1 MAWLFPVWV
10 PVVCCR
16 ANDGLPLGGAPAA
29 LFRLRRCAKISA
41 VPAGQRAQTE
51 RGCGRVKKNCLLFL
65 LPAVLLLLLCGC
77 SGKIGNVEELLE
89 APKLSQSQSHVV
101 EELNRY
107 IGGSAKLKYPRKG
120 DFLSPFVFKDLNGDG
135 VEEAVVFYGDD
146 NSEAKTKNVRIAL
159 LGQVGNKWSV
169 LWDEEGLGTEV
180 ESVNFSS
187 MYGEGAPTL
196 IVGYTSTNLS
206 DKFMG
211 VYTYLKEKNTM
222 QKVDERSY
230 SEYALADFTGTGI
243 DDLIVLSPATQPG
256 PMQASLLSVQSGQ
269 LQPIATLSMDSLLQS
284 CFGIYTSQSGGRYSL
299 VVDGYTSGGTLAS
312 EELYFDAKA
321 QRLLTHSTR
330 LGVSIPNLS
339 TRAVTNL
346 RSRDIDEDGAVE
358 IPVVL
363 GNVSAFSTEQ
373 RMLWLSYYDFASI
386 DTFENNFEKE
396 AVLPGQRIQSVLP
409 VLPQSSSAGS
419 GLGSSSAVTGGS
431 SVVTGSSSAA
441 TGSSAAH
448 SGASSAAQPTP
459 APTPTAPPQQEK
471 PTNEKAFGL
480 ADLSYGYY
488 MQLPISWKNRV
499 TVERMG
505 TRNWYLTDTASG
517 ETLLVVQILGPDEIL
532 SGGVR
537 LGTAEEYTQ
546 VAAVGRYRIFVRI
559 REDTGIDTADILGK
573 VAVLS

>member
-1 MAWLFPVWV
+1 M
-10 PVVCCR
+10 
-16 ANDGLPLGGAPAA
+16 
-29 LFRLRRCAKISA
+29 
-41 VPAGQRAQTE
+41 
-51 RGCGRVKKNCLLFL
+51 KKNCLLLL

-159 LGQVGNKWSV
+159 LGQTGNKWSV

-211 VYTYLKEKNTM
+211 VYTYLKEQNTI

-269 LQPIATLSMDSLLQS
+269 LQPIATLSLDSLLQS

-312 EELYFDAKA
+312 EELYFDGKA

-346 RSRDIDEDGAVE
+346 RSRDIDEDGAME

-409 VLPQSSSAGS
+409 VLPQSSSVGGGGNSGS
-419 GLGSSSAVTGGS
+419 AT
-431 SVVTGSSSAA
+431 

-448 SGASSAAQPTP
+448 GGSSSPAQPTP
-459 APTPTAPPQQEK
+459 TPTPTATPVEEK

-517 ETLLVVQILGPDEIL
+517 ETLLVVQILGPDETL

-546 VAAVGRYRIFVRI
+546 VAAVGRYRVFVRI
-559 REDTGIDTADILGK
+559 REGTGIDTADILGK
-573 VAVLS
+573 VTVLS

>member
-1 MAWLFPVWV
+1 M
-10 PVVCCR
+10 
-16 ANDGLPLGGAPAA
+16 
-29 LFRLRRCAKISA
+29 
-41 VPAGQRAQTE
+41 
-51 RGCGRVKKNCLLFL
+51 KKNGLLFL

-77 SGKIGNVEELLE
+77 SGQIGNVEELLE

-146 NSEAKTKNVRIAL
+146 NSEANTKHVRIAL
-159 LGQVGNKWSV
+159 LGQTGSKWAV

-211 VYTYLKEKNTM
+211 VYTYLKEQNTL
-222 QKVDERSY
+222 QKVNERSY
-230 SEYALADFTGTGI
+230 SEYALADFIGTGI

-256 PMQASLLSVQSGQ
+256 PMQASLLSVQGGQ
-269 LQPIATLSMDSLLQS
+269 LQPLATLSLDSLLQS
-284 CFGIYTSQSGGRYSL
+284 CSGIYTSQSGGRYSL

-312 EELYFDAKA
+312 EELYFDTKA

-346 RSRDIDEDGAVE
+346 RSRDIDEDGTVE

-373 RMLWLSYYDFASI
+373 RMLWLSYYDFAAI

-409 VLPQSSSAGS
+409 VLPQSSSANS
-419 GLGSSSAVTGGS
+419 GGS
-431 SVVTGSSSAA
+431 SDSSAA
-441 TGSSAAH
+441 SGSSAAH
-448 SGASSAAQPTP
+448 SGGGSSAVQPTPVPTPTP
-459 APTPTAPPQQEK
+459 APQEEK
-471 PTNEKAFGL
+471 PTNERAFGL

-488 MQLPISWKNRV
+488 MQLPVSWKNRV

-517 ETLLVVQILGPDEIL
+517 ETLLVVQILGPDETL

-546 VAAVGRYRIFVRI
+546 VAAVGRYRVFVRI
-559 REDTGIDTADILGK
+559 REGTGIDTADILSK
-573 VAVLS
+573 VTVLS

>member
-1 MAWLFPVWV
+1 MGLVVWALGTV
-10 PVVCCR
+10 LGR
-16 ANDGLPLGGAPAA
+16 AGFAFQGVGPAA
-29 LFRLRRCAKISA
+29 LFRLWRCAKISA
-41 VPAGQRAQTE
+41 VPAGRRAQTE
-51 RGCGRVKKNCLLFL
+51 RGCGRVKKNCLLLL
-65 LPAVLLLLLCGC
+65 LPAVLFLLLCGC

-159 LGQVGNKWSV
+159 LGQAGNKWSV

-187 MYGEGAPTL
+187 MYGEGSPTL

-211 VYTYLKEKNTM
+211 VYTYLKEQNTI
-222 QKVDERSY
+222 QKMDERSY

-269 LQPIATLSMDSLLQS
+269 LQPIATLSLDSLLQS

-312 EELYFDAKA
+312 EELYFDSKA

-330 LGVSIPNLS
+330 LGVSIATLS

-346 RSRDIDEDGAVE
+346 RSRDIDEDGAME

-396 AVLPGQRIQSVLP
+396 AVLPGQRIESVLP

-419 GLGSSSAVTGGS
+419 GY
-431 SVVTGSSSAA
+431 GSSSAA
-441 TGSSAAH
+441 TSS
-448 SGASSAAQPTP
+448 SGAQSSPSSSVQSTS
-459 APTPTAPPQQEK
+459 APTPTASPQEEK

-517 ETLLVVQILGPDEIL
+517 ETLLVVQILGPDETL

-546 VAAVGRYRIFVRI
+546 VAAVGRYRVFVRI
-559 REDTGIDTADILGK
+559 REGTGIDTADILGK
-573 VAVLS
+573 VTVLS

>member
-1 MAWLFPVWV
+1 MAPAGRGFVFCWRQ
-10 PVVCCR
+10 CGRC
-16 ANDGLPLGGAPAA
+16 PAA
-29 LFRLRRCAKISA
+29 LFRRWGCAKISA
-41 VPAGQRAQTE
+41 VPAGRRAQTE

-77 SGKIGNVEELLE
+77 SGQNGNVEELLE
-89 APKLSQSQSHVV
+89 APKLSQSQSLVV

-146 NSEAKTKNVRIAL
+146 NSEAKNKNVRIAL
-159 LGQVGNKWSV
+159 LGQTGNKWTV

-187 MYGEGAPTL
+187 MYGEGSPTL

-211 VYTYLKEKNTM
+211 VYTYLKDQNTM

-269 LQPIATLSMDSLLQS
+269 LQPITTLSLDSLLQS
-284 CFGIYTSQSGGRYSL
+284 CSGIYTSQSGGQYSL

-312 EELYFDAKA
+312 EELYFDTKA

-386 DTFENNFEKE
+386 ATFENNFEKE

-409 VLPQSSSAGS
+409 VLPQSSSANS
-419 GLGSSSAVTGGS
+419 EAGSSSG
-431 SVVTGSSSAA
+431 A
-441 TGSSAAH
+441 TGSSTAH
-448 SGASSAAQPTP
+448 SGAASSAAQPTP
-459 APTPTAPPQQEK
+459 VPTPTATPVEEK
-471 PTNEKAFGL
+471 PTNEKVFGL

-499 TVERMG
+499 SVERMG

-517 ETLLVVQILGPDEIL
+517 ETLLVVQILGPDETL

-559 REDTGIDTADILGK
+559 REDTGIDTADILSK
-573 VAVLS
+573 VTVLS